1 MKLSQI
7 PLESI
12 NLFVRMFPVCGDVEK
27 ESKEEEEGRTMKEE
41 TERDS
46 SCKMFSQDAT
56 RILIT
61 YGRARWISIEIETNR
76 FVGRQDWPPLGAGG
90 CFLSRKTDSFQ
101 MKSGRKITV

>member
-46 SCKMFSQDAT
+46 SCKVFSQDAT

-61 YGRARWISIEIETNR
+61 YGGARWISIEIETNR
-76 FVGRQDWPPLGAGG
+76 FVGRQDWPPLGLVDV
-90 CFLSRKTDSFQ
+90 FLVGKRIHFK
-101 MKSGRKITV
+101 